1 MLRACD
7 NPFRV
12 GQIHALAYEDPAL
25 DWDHMLSR
33 LEAQGFRGAIMGAH
47 GRGKSTLLHELG
59 ARLEGEGFAIRDVF
73 LNDQSKWSFRDRI
86 RCIQSGELD
95 GQFVLLDGCEQ
106 LGPVAWRQFRWAAR
120 RASGL
125 VVTTHRPGR
134 LETLFECQTSPG
146 LLDAL
151 LARLVPQAV
160 PALHEVA
167 HRLYDEHGGDI
178 RAVWFGLYDR
188 CARGDFDVAAFRNVL
203 SAPLV

>member
-1 MLRACD
+1 MFRACD

-25 DWDHMLSR
+25 DWDHMLFR
-33 LEAQGFRGAIMGAH
+33 LKAQDFRGVIVGAH

-59 ARLEGEGFAIRDVF
+59 THLEGEGFAIRNVF
-73 LNDQSKWSFRDRI
+73 LNDRSKWSIRDRI
-86 RCIQSGELD
+86 RWIQEGELD

-151 LARLVPQAV
+151 LARLVPQAL
-160 PALHEVA
+160 PAVHEAA
-167 HRLYDEHGGDI
+167 HRLYDEHRGYI

-188 CARGDFDVAAFRNVL
+188 CARGDLDVVALRNEL